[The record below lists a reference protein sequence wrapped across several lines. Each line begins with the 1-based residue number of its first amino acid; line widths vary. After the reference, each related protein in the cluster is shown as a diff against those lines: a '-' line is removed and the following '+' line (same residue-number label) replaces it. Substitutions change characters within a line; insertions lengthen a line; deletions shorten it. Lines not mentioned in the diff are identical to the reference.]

1 MERKELVRAIDHFLM
16 SLPETEQNVFL
27 CRYWYLDSVQV
38 ISEVSGF
45 SQSKVTSMLH
55 RTREKLRKELSKEGY
70 LFGQVRDSYVVQ
82 AGQFREGKQAPQ
94 TKRLSLRRPL
104 LVGCAVVYML
114 SLQDLKPGEEIRED
128 SRTGTTEV
136 RQVLSLQGVVGT
148 PGYLASKEWYEWEQA
163 YDPDMEIYHSD

>member
-1 MERKELVRAIDHFLM
+1 MKAMDL
-16 SLPETEQNVFL
+16 
-27 CRYWYLDSVQV
+27 LDS
-38 ISEVSGF
+38 
-45 SQSKVTSMLH
+45 
-55 RTREKLRKELSKEGY
+55 
-70 LFGQVRDSYVVQ
+70 FGQVRDSYVVQ

-148 PGYLASKEWYEWEQA
+148 PGYLTSKEWYEWEQA
-163 YDPDMEIYHSD
+163 YDPDMEIYHSDEAFSEDFGEEYHVSMEPISMEEFNATLSGYVPLNIEMKPMDEFPLS

>member
-1 MERKELVRAIDHFLM
+1 MKAMDL
-16 SLPETEQNVFL
+16 
-27 CRYWYLDSVQV
+27 LDS
-38 ISEVSGF
+38 
-45 SQSKVTSMLH
+45 
-55 RTREKLRKELSKEGY
+55 
-70 LFGQVRDSYVVQ
+70 FGQVRDSYVVQ

-163 YDPDMEIYHSD
+163 YDPDMEIYHSDEAFSEDFGEEYHVSMEPISMEEFNATLSGYVPLNIEMKPMDEFPLS

>member
-1 MERKELVRAIDHFLM
+1 MKAMDL
-16 SLPETEQNVFL
+16 
-27 CRYWYLDSVQV
+27 LDS
-38 ISEVSGF
+38 
-45 SQSKVTSMLH
+45 
-55 RTREKLRKELSKEGY
+55 
-70 LFGQVRDSYVVQ
+70 FGQVRDSYVVQ

-94 TKRLSLRRPL
+94 TKRLSLRRPLLVAAIIALTLL

-163 YDPDMEIYHSD
+163 YDPDMEIYHSDEAFSEDFGEEYHVSMEPISMEEFNAILSGYVPLNIEMKPMDEFPLS